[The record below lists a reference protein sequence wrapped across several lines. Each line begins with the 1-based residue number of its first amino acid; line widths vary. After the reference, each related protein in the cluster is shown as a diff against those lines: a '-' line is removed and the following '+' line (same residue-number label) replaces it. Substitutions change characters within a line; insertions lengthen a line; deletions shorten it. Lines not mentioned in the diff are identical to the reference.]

1 MYRDHTKE
9 IQIGD
14 RKIGGGNPVLIQS
27 MCNTKTENV
36 AATVEQIHRLE
47 DAGCDIIRV
56 AVPTMEAAAAIREIK
71 KQIHIPLVA
80 DIHFDYRLAIAAIE
94 SGADKIR
101 INPGQHRGERAGEG
115 CRRQGEMSTGP
126 DPRGSKQW
134 LSGER
139 PPRKIRRCDSG
150 SSR

>member
-47 DAGCDIIRV
+47 DA
-56 AVPTMEAAAAIREIK
+56 
-71 KQIHIPLVA
+71 
-80 DIHFDYRLAIAAIE
+80 
-94 SGADKIR
+94 
-101 INPGQHRGERAGEG
+101 
-115 CRRQGEMSTGP
+115 
-126 DPRGSKQW
+126 
-134 LSGER
+134 
-139 PPRKIRRCDSG
+139 
-150 SSR
+150 